1 MTATGVSSSSFPTG
15 SPSSAVSLA
24 DSIDTSARPVPR
36 LGGLNSTLVRIELL
50 RVVRNRRT
58 MVLALL
64 LPIVL
69 FLLVG
74 SSKYEHLP
82 YGHGT
87 VAGMI
92 MIGIALYGAI
102 ISTVGAGAAVSVE
115 RAAGWSRQLRLTPL
129 SPMAYVLVKGM
140 IGMLVGALSIIAVC
154 VTAMIKGLD
163 QPLGVTLAAAALAWL
178 GSGLFAAF
186 GLFMGYL
193 LPTDN
198 AMQFINM
205 AVVML
210 AFLSGMFIPID
221 PASVLGHIARLAPM
235 WGIHQLALVP
245 FGTGGFGV
253 GEVINIVVWL
263 AIFVGG
269 AAWLM
274 SRDTARV

>member
-1 MTATGVSSSSFPTG
+1 MTALTVTSPDPT
-15 SPSSAVSLA
+15 
-24 DSIDTSARPVPR
+24 TTEARPVPR
-36 LGGLNSTLVRIELL
+36 FGGLNATLLRIEFL

-58 MVLALL
+58 MILALL
-64 LPIVL
+64 LPVVL
-69 FLLVG
+69 FLMVG
-74 SSKYEHLP
+74 SGSYNHTA

-92 MIGIALYGAI
+92 MIGIGLYGAI

-129 SPMAYVLVKGM
+129 SPVAYVLVKAAV
-140 IGMLVGALSIIAVC
+140 GMLTGALSIAAVC
-154 VTAMIKGLD
+154 VTATVRGLD
-163 QPLGVTLAAAALAWL
+163 QPLHVTVLSAVLAWL

-198 AMQFINM
+198 AMQIINM
-205 AVVML
+205 TVVML

-221 PASVLGHIARLAPM
+221 PTSVLGHIARLAPM
-235 WGIHQLALVP
+235 WGIHQLALLP
-245 FGTGGFGV
+245 FGTGGFGL
-253 GEVINIVVWL
+253 GEVANIVVWL
-263 AIFVGG
+263 AVFVTG

>member
-1 MTATGVSSSSFPTG
+1 MTTTRVSGSSVLTG
-15 SPSSAVSLA
+15 SPSSTTPPVGF
-24 DSIDTSARPVPR
+24 IDAAARSVPR
-36 LGGLNSTLVRIELL
+36 FGGFSATLIRIELL

-58 MVLALL
+58 MVLAIL

-74 SSKYEHLP
+74 NGSYGHLP
-82 YGHGT
+82 YGRGT

-115 RAAGWSRQLRLTPL
+115 RSAGWSRQLRLTPL
-129 SPMAYVLVKGM
+129 SPMAYVLVKAM
-140 IGMLVGALSIIAVC
+140 IGMFVGALSIIAVC
-154 VTAMIKGLD
+154 VTGVIKGLD
-163 QPLGVTLAAAALAWL
+163 QPLDVTLAAAALAWL

-221 PASVLGHIARLAPM
+221 PASVLGHIARFAPM

-253 GEVINIVVWL
+253 GELINIVVWL